1 MSVSFSVVFES
12 GVPPH
17 GTLGAD
23 HGALARHKDAL
34 DQLADENGLVP
45 LSAFESYDPED
56 AADFLDEEEL
66 AVLPDAQW
74 FDPTEGLAAVRALAR
89 YLRSHIGAVADLEDV
104 LADMTGIE
112 EECADA
118 EKAGVRFRFAIVP

>member
-12 GVPPH
+12 EVPPH
-17 GTLGAD
+17 GSFGGD
-23 HGALARHKDAL
+23 HVELARHKEAL

-45 LSAFESYDPED
+45 LSAFESYAPED
-56 AADFLDEEEL
+56 AAEFLDEEEL

-74 FDPTEGLAAVRALAR
+74 FDPAEGRAAVRALGH
-89 YLRSHIGAVADLEDV
+89 YLRSHLEAVPDQEDV
-104 LADMTGIE
+104 LAEMTGIE

>member
-12 GVPPH
+12 DVPPH
-17 GTLGAD
+17 GSLGAD
-23 HGALARHKDAL
+23 HVALARHKEVL

-56 AADFLDEEEL
+56 AAEFLDEEEL

-74 FDPTEGLAAVRALAR
+74 FEPAEGLAAVGALAG
-89 YLRSHIGAVADLEDV
+89 YLRSHTGAVPDHEDV
-104 LADMTGIE
+104 LADMTGIK

>member
-12 GVPPH
+12 EVPPH

-23 HGALARHKDAL
+23 HGVLARHKEAL

-45 LSAFESYDPED
+45 LGAFESYDPED
-56 AADFLDEEEL
+56 AAAFLDEEEL

-74 FDPTEGLAAVRALAR
+74 FDPAEGLKAVRALAQ
-89 YLRSHIGAVADLEDV
+89 YLRSHREAVPDQDEA
-104 LADMTGIE
+104 LAELAGIE
-112 EECADA
+112 GECADA
-118 EKAGVRFRFAIVP
+118 ETAGTRFRFAIVP

>member
-12 GVPPH
+12 EVPPH

-23 HGALARHKDAL
+23 HGAVACHKEAL

-45 LSAFESYDPED
+45 LGAFESYDPED

-66 AVLPDAQW
+66 AVLPEAQW
-74 FDPTEGLAAVRALAR
+74 FDPAEGLTAVRALVQ
-89 YLRSHIGAVADLEDV
+89 YLRSHLAAVPDQDEV
-104 LADMTGIE
+104 LAEMTGIE

-118 EKAGVRFRFAIVP
+118 ERAGVRFRFAIVP